1 MKSRRWFM
9 GFPILGEIE
18 KLINEHGSA
27 KILSE
32 RIGLAK
38 DQYAALE
45 KELAASKSREKEFET
60 ENLRLK
66 LDNEQLKVQIRNLE
80 DRIHKDSL
88 LTLKYG
94 VYWDKDGN
102 PHCPKCKTPTSQTT
116 WATYINRQVRALICT
131 CSTMPFIFM
140 EKGEPVQAQDVM
152 KLMAESASND
162 KGKV

>member
-1 MKSRRWFM
+1 VDI
-9 GFPILGEIE
+9 PILGEIE

-45 KELAASKSREKEFET
+45 KELAASKSREKELET
-60 ENLRLK
+60 QNLRLK
-66 LDNEQLKVQIRNLE
+66 LDNEQLKVQIRHLKE
-80 DRIHKDSL
+80 QIHNDNL

-102 PHCPKCKTPTSQTT
+102 PYCPKCKTPTSTIGWVIHARQHFHGLKCSCSENPFLLVDKGTPIH
-116 WATYINRQVRALICT
+116 ATDA
-131 CSTMPFIFM
+131 
-140 EKGEPVQAQDVM
+140 M
-152 KLMAESASND
+152 KLMSETA
-162 KGKV
+162 KHQ